1 MTDGWRP
8 MRAADLDAVV
18 AISDAVHGAFTEPRA
33 VYAERLDLYPEG
45 CRVFA
50 RGGAVAGFLV
60 THPWHRG
67 AVPKIG
73 ALLGALPAPAD
84 IYYLHD
90 IALLPAARG
99 TGAGAAATASASVSP
114 VGSRPS
120 VSTVKLIATGRRSA
134 AAALAMPTAS
144 GVLVMVIA
152 DSIPAPAPA
161 STPSWCA

>member
-8 MRAADLDAVV
+8 MRAGDLDAVV

-84 IYYLHD
+84 VYYLHD

-99 TGAGAAATASASVSP
+99 TGAGAAATAFVRDQA
-114 VGSRPS
+114 R
-120 VSTVKLIATGRRSA
+120 
-134 AAALAMPTAS
+134 LAGCTEIR
-144 GVLVMVIA
+144 LVAVNGA
-152 DSIPAPAPA
+152 DSYWRTQGFSDAAPGEAGPYGPGSCLMRRPVA
-161 STPSWCA
+161 I